1 MVSEQKAKADLIR
14 SNLVTGLVGT
24 KHQRLYHESDAF
36 YKTINTLAELLPMWV
51 DGIAATSREM
61 DGRMAAQLR
70 ALEVGE

>member
-1 MVSEQKAKADLIR
+1 MSTEQETKADLIR
-14 SNLVTGLVGT
+14 SNLITGLVGT
-24 KHQRLYHESDAF
+24 KHQRLYHESAHF
-36 YKTINTLAELLPMWV
+36 YNTINALADLLPMWV